1 MIAGGGTAGHVV
13 PALALADVLTERGYG
28 VHFCGAPYGMER
40 VLVPRAGY
48 PFSTVRVRGFARS
61 VGWHTV
67 RSAASL
73 PLAAVDAWR
82 LVRTLRPACTV
93 GVGAYASG
101 PVVAVAALLGM
112 PTVAIEMD
120 THMGW
125 TNRILSWL
133 VDRVCLSLPGAHAE
147 GGKFAYTGRPIRPG
161 LLAATREEGR
171 ARFGLDGDIP
181 VVLIFGGS
189 LGARSLNDAALAAFA
204 AGPTPFAVLHVTG
217 EKEYPRVK
225 AAVDEGAN
233 PRYQAFPFLDD
244 FGLALAACD
253 VAVARAGGS
262 VAELLA
268 RGVPSV
274 LVPWPAAAG
283 DHQTSNARG
292 VAAAGAAVMVPDA
305 ELSGS
310 RLTDEVTRLFDPET
324 QRGMRMAAL
333 ALARP
338 DAAFRV
344 ADEIVQLAGPARAPR

>member
-1 MIAGGGTAGHVV
+1 MSRILIAGGGTAGHVV

-61 VGWHTV
+61 LGWHTV

-73 PLAAVDAWR
+73 PVAGLDAWR

-101 PVVAVAALLGM
+101 PVVADGGAAGHAHRRHRDGRAYGLDQPHPQPVGRPCLPVAPGCTRRGREVRVHGQADPPG
-112 PTVAIEMD
+112 VARR
-120 THMGW
+120 HSRVRAGRASGW
-125 TNRILSWL
+125 TTTS
-133 VDRVCLSLPGAHAE
+133 
-147 GGKFAYTGRPIRPG
+147 
-161 LLAATREEGR
+161 
-171 ARFGLDGDIP
+171 P
-181 VVLIFGGS
+181 VVLVFGGS
-189 LGARSLNDAALAAFA
+189 LGARTLNDATLAAFA
-204 AGPTPFAVLHVTG
+204 AEPTPFAVLHVTG
-217 EKEYPRVK
+217 EREYARVR
-225 AAVDEGAN
+225 AAVDAGGN

-283 DHQTSNARG
+283 DHQTSNARA
-292 VAAAGAAVMVPDA
+292 VAAAGAGRHGGRRRSD
-305 ELSGS
+305 
-310 RLTDEVTRLFDPET
+310 RR
-324 QRGMRMAAL
+324 RG
-333 ALARP
+333 
-338 DAAFRV
+338 
-344 ADEIVQLAGPARAPR
+344 

>member
-1 MIAGGGTAGHVV
+1 
-13 PALALADVLTERGYG
+13 
-28 VHFCGAPYGMER
+28 MER

-48 PFSTVRVRGFARS
+48 PFSTVRVRGFTRS
-61 VGWHTV
+61 LGWHTL

-73 PLAAVDAWR
+73 PVAGVDAWR

-112 PTVAIEMD
+112 PTLAIEMD
-120 THMGW
+120 AHMGW
-125 TNRILSWL
+125 TNRLLSRL
-133 VDRVCLSLPGAHAE
+133 VDRVCLSLPGAHGD
-147 GGKFAYTGRPIRPG
+147 GGKFVYTGRPIRPG

-171 ARFGLDGDIP
+171 ARFGLADDLT
-181 VVLIFGGS
+181 VVLVFGGS
-189 LGARSLNDAALAAFA
+189 LGARTLNDATLAAFA
-204 AGPTPFAVLHVTG
+204 AEPTPFAVLHVTG
-217 EKEYPRVK
+217 ERDYARVR
-225 AAVDEGAN
+225 AAVDAGGN

-253 VAVARAGGS
+253 IAVARAGGS

-283 DHQTSNARG
+283 DHQTANAQA
-292 VAAAGAAVMVPDA
+292 VAAAGAAVMVPDG
-305 ELSGS
+305 ECTGP
-310 RLTDEVTRLFDPET
+310 RLTAEVTRMLAPGVRE
-324 QRGMRMAAL
+324 RMGVAAL

-344 ADEIVQLAGPARAPR
+344 ADEIVQLAGPPRAPR